1 MNLFSFLRKKEEPQ
15 DVRRETKEQK
25 GPEYQPFEARLPDQQ
40 IMEAGS
46 LDPRSP
52 TWIFIHNWAEEAL
65 QKAREKNDSINR
77 DLIQTSML
85 RGEVKILKELINL
98 PNPKSVKGLL
108 EEED

>member
-1 MNLFSFLRKKEEPQ
+1 MNFFSLFKKEEPI
-15 DVRRETKEQK
+15 VSRETEQE
-25 GPEYQPFEARLPDQQ
+25 GPVYQSYEARLPDQPLPT
-40 IMEAGS
+40 GN

-52 TWIFIHNWAEEAL
+52 TWAFIKNWAEESM
-65 QKAREKNDSINR
+65 QKAREKNDNINR

-98 PNPKSVKGLL
+98 PNTKSVKGLL